1 MRDIVV
7 VGEINP
13 DLLASGLETLPRLGT
28 EVLCRSFDISLGGS
42 SALAAAGMAH
52 LGLDV
57 GFVSKVGDDLF
68 GRWVLQ
74 EIARCG
80 VDVSKV
86 MIDPKSR
93 TGVGII
99 LSLPADRGIVTF
111 LGTIATLT
119 AQDVDMNYVLG
130 FCHVHVSSFFLQ
142 TGLQPFVAELFRQ
155 AHAAGLTTSLDTGWD
170 PHECWDGGL
179 EQALRE
185 ADVFLPNELEAA
197 AIAQVE
203 DPSEALGILCAK
215 TGGTVAVKL
224 GANGAIACRNDE
236 RASHPGFRVPVVDTT
251 GAGDCFDAGFL
262 YGWVKGWSLDRCL
275 ALGCACGALSVSAP
289 GGVAAQPTLEDA
301 LRLIDQQ

>member
-13 DLLASGLETLPRLGT
+13 DLLAGGLETLPRLGT

-68 GRWVLQ
+68 GRWVLD

-80 VDVSKV
+80 VDVSRV
-86 MIDPKSR
+86 IIDPSAR
-93 TGVGII
+93 TGVGVI
-99 LSLPADRGIVTF
+99 LSLPSDRGIVTF
-111 LGTIATLT
+111 LGTIA
-119 AQDVDMNYVLG
+119 AFSAADIDMDYVLG
-130 FCHVHVSSFFLQ
+130 FRHLHVSSFFLQ
-142 TGLQPFVAELFRQ
+142 KGLQPFVPDLFRQ
-155 AHAAGLTTSLDTGWD
+155 AHEAGLTTSLDTGWD
-170 PHECWDGGL
+170 PEERWDGVL
-179 EQALRE
+179 EDALRE
-185 ADVFLPNELEAA
+185 ADVFLPNELEAR
-197 AIAQVE
+197 AIAQVQ
-203 DPSEALGILCAK
+203 DPLQALDVLCAK

-224 GANGAIACRNDE
+224 GEKGAAARRGTE
-236 RASHPGFRVPVVDTT
+236 RANHSGFRVPVVDTT

-275 ALGCACGALSVSAP
+275 ALGCACGALSVSAL
-289 GGVAAQPTLEDA
+289 GGVAAQPTLEEA
-301 LRLIDQQ
+301 MRLLNHG